1 MLVKKKKRHHFKLS
15 DDEIYCLEIHSFIP
29 RVKPYVMMVCVMMHD
44 EGKIHKYVPAAQ
56 PTES

>member
-29 RVKPYVMMVCVMMHD
+29 RVKTLCDDGMCND
-44 EGKIHKYVPAAQ
+44 A
-56 PTES
+56 